1 MKDDPTIAAIRE
13 ARHKISASV
22 NHDPR
27 KLVAHYRELQ
37 ERHRERLVSRQTAV
51 AERQD
56 EYVPNAKPSSP
67 QAVKEDG
74 REEHR

>member
-1 MKDDPTIAAIRE
+1 
-13 ARHKISASV
+13 V

-27 KLVAHYRELQ
+27 KLVAHYRKLQ

-56 EYVPNAKPSSP
+56 EYIPNAKQSSP
-67 QAVKEDG
+67 QVVKEED
-74 REEHR
+74 REEH

>member
-22 NHDPR
+22 HHDPH
-27 KLVAHYRELQ
+27 KLVAHYRALQ

-56 EYVPNAKPSSP
+56 EQVPHAKQSSP
-67 QAVKEDG
+67 QAVKEEG
-74 REEHR
+74 REEH